1 MSSNIQKII
10 ENIDLSKNYVLAL
23 SGGVDSSV
31 LAHILA
37 KQSVK
42 IRLVF
47 VQHNQKDS
55 KKLEIIA
62 EKIADSLNLKFK
74 ILPTSLN
81 PKSSETK
88 MRDER
93 YKVLL
98 SDLKEEEIL
107 ITGHN
112 LSDKAETLLINLFR
126 GTRLEGLKSIK
137 SINKK
142 IQRPMI
148 KISKTEIYEYANKHN
163 LIYFDDPSNMDN
175 KIIRNWIRNI
185 LIPEINKK
193 FPGSFE
199 EKIELLTNEVELRT
213 NYKTDYLKYIKFSR
227 GYLEIP
233 IALLSHSS
241 NERQLYLN
249 EIANFL
255 GMKSI
260 EKNDIE
266 KISTSLKEK
275 KKFDFF
281 KEWTCFNS
289 GGSIIFIDNNQ
300 WRKLAR
306 DGDSSFIG
314 FFEFKKINKID
325 LFNNWNCAYPE
336 NRDID
341 IRFLKNGEKIIS
353 DGISIKASEV
363 LRNYGVDNAFR
374 KNWPMVYVDNDL
386 YWIVGLRKSDLA
398 KENEKKSTRDFLQ
411 ASITKDNLYNL
422 NNS

>member
-126 GTRLEGLKSIK
+126 GTRLEGCLLYTS
-137 SINKK
+137 
-142 IQRPMI
+142 
-148 KISKTEIYEYANKHN
+148 
-163 LIYFDDPSNMDN
+163 PS
-175 KIIRNWIRNI
+175 
-185 LIPEINKK
+185 P
-193 FPGSFE
+193 
-199 EKIELLTNEVELRT
+199 
-213 NYKTDYLKYIKFSR
+213 
-227 GYLEIP
+227 
-233 IALLSHSS
+233 
-241 NERQLYLN
+241 
-249 EIANFL
+249 
-255 GMKSI
+255 
-260 EKNDIE
+260 
-266 KISTSLKEK
+266 
-275 KKFDFF
+275 
-281 KEWTCFNS
+281 
-289 GGSIIFIDNNQ
+289 
-300 WRKLAR
+300 R
-306 DGDSSFIG
+306 D
-314 FFEFKKINKID
+314 
-325 LFNNWNCAYPE
+325 
-336 NRDID
+336 
-341 IRFLKNGEKIIS
+341 
-353 DGISIKASEV
+353 
-363 LRNYGVDNAFR
+363 
-374 KNWPMVYVDNDL
+374 
-386 YWIVGLRKSDLA
+386 
-398 KENEKKSTRDFLQ
+398 
-411 ASITKDNLYNL
+411 
-422 NNS
+422 

>member
-37 KQSVK
+37 KLSAK

-148 KISKTEIYEYANKHN
+148 KISKTEIYDYANKHN

-213 NYKTDYLKYIKFSR
+213 NYKADYLKYIKFSR

-233 IALLSHSS
+233 ISLLSHNS

-281 KEWTCFNS
+281 KEWICFNS

-300 WRKLAR
+300 WRKVAR

-314 FFEFKKINKID
+314 FFEFKKINKIEI
-325 LFNNWNCAYPE
+325 FNNWNCAHPE
-336 NRDID
+336 NQDID

-353 DGISIKASEV
+353 NGISIKASEV